1 MGILKLITLYRQ
13 KMLHYELQ
21 HTSGNFFSSRWWKFL
36 YVFILL
42 YTLASHFLEKKIS
55 RKVRQGW
62 AIFKSPYT
70 YSLYLQVISQMHFQ
84 IIIFF
89 ILVSAAG
96 ISCVERKMQANIC
109 QTQCTNIKK
118 ISHEYKNSNQR
129 GGVLKW

>member
-1 MGILKLITLYRQ
+1 MAYVVYNKFMKQGEKIIFYITL
-13 KMLHYELQ
+13 
-21 HTSGNFFSSRWWKFL
+21 HTCESFSG
-36 YVFILL
+36 
-42 YTLASHFLEKKIS
+42 KKIS

-96 ISCVERKMQANIC
+96 ILCVERKMQANIC
-109 QTQCTNIKK
+109 QTQCTNI
-118 ISHEYKNSNQR
+118 
-129 GGVLKW
+129 